1 MNQIRAVVV
10 DPTASGRLAVRNVA
24 APSAG
29 GSEAMIRVRAI
40 SLNLG
45 EIRRARAAQAGWRP
59 GWDVAGVVEAAAAD
73 GSGPKAGARVVG
85 FLPVAAWAEL
95 LAIPTG
101 SLAAIPDSISFEA
114 AATLPVAGMTALYA
128 LGKNGSLL
136 GRPVLITGASGGVGQ
151 FAVQLAQLSGARVVA
166 CVSRAERAKYARDC
180 GADEVLVGNDPEGA
194 SRFGPYHL
202 ILESIGG
209 KSLAAA
215 LSMLRPAGMCVLFGT
230 SDTPEVTFDARQF
243 YSGAGILYGFILFDE
258 VKRESAAQGL
268 ARLVS
273 LMAAGRLRSP
283 IEVRG
288 SWNEIGKFAERLW
301 NREIAG
307 KVVLSID

>member
-10 DPTASGRLAVRNVA
+10 DPTANGRLAVRNVA
-24 APSAG
+24 APSPG
-29 GSEAMIRVRAI
+29 ESEAIVRVRAI

-45 EIRRARAAQAGWRP
+45 EIRRARAAQPGWRP
-59 GWDVAGVVEAAAAD
+59 GWDVAGIVEAAAAD

-101 SLAAIPDSISFEA
+101 SLAVIPDSVSFEA

-151 FAVQLAQLSGARVVA
+151 FAIQLAQLSGARVVA

-180 GADEVLVGNDPEGA
+180 GADEVLIGNDLEGA
-194 SRFGPYHL
+194 ARLGPYHL
-202 ILESIGG
+202 ILESVGG
-209 KSLAAA
+209 KSLTSA
-215 LSMLRPAGMCVLFGT
+215 LAMLSPAGMCVLFGT
-230 SDTPEVTFDARQF
+230 SDTPEVTFDARRF

-258 VKRESAAQGL
+258 VKREPPAQGL

-288 SWNEIGKFAERLW
+288 SWNRIGEFTERLW

-307 KVVLSID
+307 KVVLSVD